1 MKKLFT
7 CTLFALLFFSASC
20 QPDQARLT
28 NWEKDLDFLLVE
40 IKKQHYVYKNQAL
53 PDALTQQLNQ
63 LKQHITD
70 YSDERMLIELER
82 IMYHLGDGHSYI
94 LPFGANIVQAHFLP
108 LQLYYFSDGMYVVDA
123 SPPYT
128 HLIGQKVKK
137 LGPVDPQKFM
147 KDMVQFISQD
157 NEMGAQWIGPFFL
170 RFRGMLEA
178 YGLSSGAKDILLE
191 ALDSKGKTQQIKVPF
206 VPVPR
211 MRGIPKMPAYPKT
224 VGSTPLYLT
233 QVQKSYWLQ
242 FLPEQ
247 NALYFQFNQVMN
259 EETESLANFTK
270 KLEQTLLEKKPAVLI
285 VDVRHN
291 NGGNGDLTP
300 PLIAVLK
307 NYEQKQKG
315 KIAVLTG
322 RNTFS
327 AAQIFIAGVN
337 RETKAVF
344 VGEPSSSRPNFVG
357 EENMLVLPYSGAL
370 GSISNRYH
378 ENIPGD
384 QRKWIEPEVKV
395 NLSSKDYFA
404 GRDPVLAAVFKYFRG
419 S

>member
-7 CTLFALLFFSASC
+7 CALSVLLFCSASC
-20 QPDQARLT
+20 QSDQGRIG
-28 NWEKDLDFLLVE
+28 NWEKDLDFLLSE
-40 IKKQHYVYKNQAL
+40 IKKQHYVYKNQPL
-53 PDALTQQLNQ
+53 PEVLTQQLRQ
-63 LKQHITD
+63 LKQNIAN

-82 IMYHLGDGHSYI
+82 VMYHLGDGHSYI

-108 LQLYYFSDGMYVVDA
+108 LQLFFFSDGMYVVDA
-123 SPPYT
+123 SEPYT
-128 HLIGQKVKK
+128 SLIGQKVKK
-137 LGPVDPQKFM
+137 LGPVNPQKFM
-147 KDMVQFISQD
+147 QDMVQFISQD

-178 YGLSSGAKDILLE
+178 YGLSQGAKEIVLE
-191 ALDSKGKTQQIKVPF
+191 MLDSKGKAKQVTVPF

-211 MRGIPKMPAYPKT
+211 LRGIPKMPPYPKEP
-224 VGSTPLYLT
+224 GSVPMYLT
-233 QVQKSYWLQ
+233 QIQKSYWLQ
-242 FLPEQ
+242 HLPDQ

-259 EETESLANFTK
+259 EESESLAAFTK
-270 KLEQTLLEKKPAVLI
+270 KLEQTLIEKKPVLLI

-300 PLIAVLK
+300 PLIAALK
-307 NYEQKQKG
+307 NFEQNQKG
-315 KIAVLTG
+315 RIVVLTG

-327 AAQIFIAGVN
+327 AAQIFIARVN
-337 RETKAVF
+337 RETKAIF
-344 VGEPSSSRPNFVG
+344 AGEPSSSRPNFVG
-357 EENMLVLPYSGAL
+357 EENMVMLPYSGAL

-384 QRKWIEPEVKV
+384 QRKWIEPEIKV
-395 NLSSKDYFA
+395 SLSSRDYFGA
-404 GRDPVLAAVFKYFRG
+404 KDPVLAAVFKYFRG